1 MIKLFLVL
9 FISINLLG
17 CYANKHKIQTLPYYK
32 TEKVSSYSSKYLIAN
47 YSISKGDYKTVNEIL
62 NMDLSNTELLKLK
75 FFSNLVSGNFITANK
90 ISNLITTDKK
100 KNYLYSLPK
109 YILNIKNN
117 KFKENSNI
125 SQNNEILFGFK
136 NLNNLIDLWFKIKEN
151 KNKFDL
157 NKGLENITLHELLIL
172 ENFYKNKKLNKIA
185 DYIYYNKLLNYN
197 DYLFLAGFYF
207 RENNLEKFNEIIENK
222 ISNQFNKKLIT
233 KNFLLKNDVFSQMPR
248 LSVILSAKL
257 YNIAINDN
265 KTGDKSKNFQKI
277 LLETSIFLCPEM
289 DVAKYSLAEIYSS
302 EKFYDIALEK
312 LSAISDQSYYLLP
325 KNLKELSL
333 KKLFKKTDDYE
344 KLLFK
349 TLEMSPRNESILY
362 ELASYYKS
370 KNEYEKSLKTYEKLI
385 KNFGENDRVLFFY
398 ASNLDK
404 VNKWKDAKNL
414 FLKLL
419 KKNPKDTYALNYVS
433 YKLALR
439 GEELEYA
446 FNLIKKAVSLEPE
459 NGYFLDTIG
468 WVEFKR
474 KNFKNAVFYLEK
486 ASSILPNS
494 SEVLNHLG
502 DCYFKLGRKKESL
515 YQWKR
520 ALKYEEDKIVIKK
533 ISQKIK
539 NNE

>member
-1 MIKLFLVL
+1 M
-9 FISINLLG
+9 
-17 CYANKHKIQTLPYYK
+17 QTLPNYK
-32 TEKVSSYSSKYLIAN
+32 TTEINSYSAKYLIAN

-62 NMDLSNTELLKLK
+62 KTDLSNDELLKLR
-75 FFSNLVSGNFITANK
+75 FFSNLVSGNFTTANK
-90 ISNLITTDKK
+90 ISNLVTTDKK
-100 KNYLYSLPK
+100 KNYLYLLPK

-117 KFKENSNI
+117 KLKENSKI
-125 SQNNEILFGFK
+125 SKDNEDFFGFK
-136 NLNNLIDLWFKIKEN
+136 NLEYLINLWFQIKEN
-151 KNKFDL
+151 KTKFDF
-157 NKGLENITLHELLIL
+157 NKRLENTTLEELLIL
-172 ENFYKNKKLNKIA
+172 ENFYNNTKLNKIA

-207 RENNLEKFNEIIENK
+207 RGNNLEKFNEIIKTK

-233 KNFLLKNDVFSQMPR
+233 KNFYLKNDVFSQIPK

-257 YNIAINDN
+257 YNIAIDDN

-494 SEVLNHLG
+494 TEVLDHLG
-502 DCYFKLGRKKESL
+502 DCYFKLGRKKEAI